1 MRWSKWE
8 TEFSLST
15 APIKCDFN
23 DDDDDLT
30 RDFKNLS
37 ALSLNT
43 ILQVYGVASL
53 ISVPPHYLIRNL
65 SEIMTV
71 VAHFV
76 CVCVQVVLGTLATQ
90 HICILCE
97 NVQYALKNIY
107 VIKLCES
114 DSASA
119 SERTRA
125 YKRSKRNVFKKP
137 AFILSFGSIEKRAWI
152 DLESCVIQ
160 RDTNIFNSSLNYAMI
175 KSVHYFLPRQWI

>member
-76 CVCVQVVLGTLATQ
+76 CVFKWCS
-90 HICILCE
+90 
-97 NVQYALKNIY
+97 ALSLRNTFVFY
-107 VIKLCES
+107 VKM
-114 DSASA
+114 
-119 SERTRA
+119 
-125 YKRSKRNVFKKP
+125 YN
-137 AFILSFGSIEKRAWI
+137 
-152 DLESCVIQ
+152 
-160 RDTNIFNSSLNYAMI
+160 M
-175 KSVHYFLPRQWI
+175 H